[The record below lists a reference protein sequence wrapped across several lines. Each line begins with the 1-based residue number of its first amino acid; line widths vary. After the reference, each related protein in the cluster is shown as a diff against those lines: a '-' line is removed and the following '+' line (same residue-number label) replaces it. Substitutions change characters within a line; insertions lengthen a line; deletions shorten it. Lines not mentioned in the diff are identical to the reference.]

1 MQTKAEGADDDD
13 NDEIDMDPAAN
24 KARNGID
31 SPSNKL
37 YISRNRV
44 PPITMCL
51 LYDPLHSMTPTMGR
65 TEWEQ
70 KLGSLPAFHVYCMSR
85 AIYSSS
91 SNPLLKPEHFMP
103 EAKEMTATERWKE
116 YMIIGD
122 NPLVNFY
129 IAGIFCFFGSHLCL
143 RLIDV
148 MDVN

>member
-1 MQTKAEGADDDD
+1 MQTDFAIKKGGADDD
-13 NDEIDMDPAAN
+13 NDEIDMDAGGGAGGG
-24 KARNGID
+24 AHGTGNGIN
-31 SPSNKL
+31 SPANKL
-37 YISRNRV
+37 YIARNRV

-51 LYDPLHSMTPTMGR
+51 LYDPLQSMTPTMGR

-70 KLGSLPAFHVYCMSR
+70 KLGGLPAFHVYCMSR

-129 IAGIFCFFGSHLCL
+129 VAGNCL
-143 RLIDV
+143 AQLMR
-148 MDVN
+148 